1 MTKSIRITLLAAAI
15 GVTLSLPMASRSAI
29 AQDAASKPDNSA
41 QNSNQPQTA
50 QDQSNEK
57 TDLETTANVRKA
69 IMADKDLSMD
79 AHNIK
84 IVTRNGT
91 VTLMGPVRS
100 EDEKQKIEADVA
112 SVVSHDNLV
121 DQLTVKQ

>member
-1 MTKSIRITLLAAAI
+1 MKNSLRTTLLVAAA
-15 GVTLSLPMASRSAI
+15 GAVLWLPIASHPAMAQSP
-29 AQDAASKPDNSA
+29 ASKPDNSA

>member
-1 MTKSIRITLLAAAI
+1 MKNSLRTTLLVAAA
-15 GVTLSLPMASRSAI
+15 GAVLWLPIASHPAMAQSP
-29 AQDAASKPDNSA
+29 ASKPDNSA

-112 SVVSHDNLV
+112 SVVFHDNLV